1 MEPRKPNPGGE
12 ETAEGG
18 TWRGGNGRPQTSV
31 HLWDRD
37 RLLGTFSGC
46 KDQKDYDALSP
57 VCHSRWK
64 WCFTA
69 ENMAGGP
76 TNFCLLPNGHFDMF
90 FNFKFYPPPQKK
102 NFPSFSDTS
111 ALLGPEHVLGLHNRQ
126 FHLGSFGQGCLTPFT
141 WLTYILQNL
150 ASVSPPPGR
159 LPWSLKFEP

>member
-90 FNFKFYPPPQKK
+90 FNFKFYPPPKK
-102 NFPSFSDTS
+102 KISPHFLIPLLCWALSMFLVCIIGNSTSEVLAKDASPLLRGWHISF
-111 ALLGPEHVLGLHNRQ
+111 R
-126 FHLGSFGQGCLTPFT
+126 
-141 WLTYILQNL
+141 I
-150 ASVSPPPGR
+150 
-159 LPWSLKFEP
+159 